1 MFGRSLIATKPCR
14 SSGNANSGMMVSPS
28 PHRKLMPTYEER
40 LSWAPGDGH
49 GLEVHQV
56 GPFTV
61 GGLNCYENWM
71 PLPRAALYA
80 QGEDLHVA
88 LWPGNLRNTEETT
101 RFLAREGRSHV
112 LAVSGLMRKSDVPAG
127 SPAEAMLG
135 RCPDV
140 LADGGSCIA
149 GPDGACIVRP
159 VTGVEDLLVATL
171 DHRMVRR
178 ERQNFDQAGHYSRPD
193 VTRLVVNRQRQA
205 IASFSDHAD

>member
-127 SPAEAMLG
+127 SPAEAMLE

-140 LADGGSCIA
+140 LADGGSRIVYCRT
-149 GPDGACIVRP
+149 GRRVHRPTGDGR
-159 VTGVEDLLVATL
+159 
-171 DHRMVRR
+171 
-178 ERQNFDQAGHYSRPD
+178 
-193 VTRLVVNRQRQA
+193 
-205 IASFSDHAD
+205 

>member
-1 MFGRSLIATKPCR
+1 
-14 SSGNANSGMMVSPS
+14 MMVSPS
-28 PHRKLMPTYEER
+28 PDRKLMPTYEER

-127 SPAEAMLG
+127 SPAEAMLE

-140 LADGGSCIA
+140 LADGGSRIVYCRT
-149 GPDGACIVRP
+149 GRRVHRPTGDGR
-159 VTGVEDLLVATL
+159 
-171 DHRMVRR
+171 
-178 ERQNFDQAGHYSRPD
+178 
-193 VTRLVVNRQRQA
+193 
-205 IASFSDHAD
+205 

>member
-1 MFGRSLIATKPCR
+1 M
-14 SSGNANSGMMVSPS
+14 
-28 PHRKLMPTYEER
+28 
-40 LSWAPGDGH
+40 
-49 GLEVHQV
+49 

-61 GGLNCYENWM
+61 GGLNCYNENWM

-127 SPAEAMLG
+127 SPAEAMLE

-140 LADGGSCIA
+140 LADGGSRIVIA
-149 GPDGACIVRP
+149 GPDGAARSSQP
-159 VTGVEDLLVATL
+159 VLRTYSWQRWIIGWYGEKW
-171 DHRMVRR
+171 
-178 ERQNFDQAGHYSRPD
+178 QNFDQAGHYSRPD

-205 IASFSDHAD
+205 IASFSEHAD